1 MSRTAVP
8 IYAITLILSAFLL
21 FSVQPMFA
29 RMILP
34 LLGGTSSV
42 WNVSML
48 FFQACLLGGYAYTH
62 LSSRFLSIRVQALIH
77 LGLLLLCMVFLPVL
91 VDPATMP
98 GPNPA
103 LWQLGL
109 MLSLIG
115 GPFMVVSAS
124 APMIQRWFTATGHK
138 DAANPYFLYAASNIG
153 SLGAL
158 VSYPLVVEPLL
169 TLHGQSH
176 GWAAGY
182 GALIALTALCAL
194 VVWKNR
200 EAAIRP
206 TAQSAAVPTPDT
218 KTRLTWLGLA
228 FIPASLLLG
237 VTAYITTDLASA
249 PMLWVVPLT
258 LYLLTFIIVFA
269 RRQWIGAGGVL
280 ILFYISL
287 FVLLA
292 LQIFKMALGV
302 PFPLFFH
309 LLTFFAAALLCHKKL
324 ADLRPHAAHLTEY
337 YMIMSLGGVLGGV
350 FNALLAPVL
359 FPLPIEYTLMLCV
372 VLCVTALYDRN
383 KKIHIPYSKIKPWM
397 IYSSAAGL
405 ITLMIYLAIQDM
417 RLLASF
423 YGCIALLFAFALTYR
438 KTARF
443 VGFGTLVLIF
453 FSPLMSTL
461 VHPPIRIE
469 RNFFGVSRVIEKP
482 AGVHNLYH
490 GTTMHGVQVID
501 PPEERTTPT
510 TYYHASGAFGDI
522 FALLDERMGVRDGG
536 VQRVAVLGLG
546 IGTLAA
552 YGREGRHFDFY
563 EIDEAVMR
571 IAEDPALFTYLADT
585 KSTYSLILGD
595 ARLKLREVEDGYY
608 EAIIADAFSSDNIPI
623 HLLTREALHLYM
635 HKTNAFGL
643 IALHLSNRY
652 LYLEQQLHA
661 LSADT
666 HVPALIRR
674 SRGFRPTDENSK
686 AFGSDSIVGLMTT
699 DPETLI
705 KLQQEGRWK
714 VPNGTPRFRVWTDDY
729 ANILSVYN
737 PKKIRYG
744 N

>member
-8 IYAITLILSAFLL
+8 IYAVTLILSAFLL

-48 FFQACLLGGYAYTH
+48 FFQACLLGGYAYAH
-62 LSSRFLSIRVQALIH
+62 LSSRYLSIRVQALVH
-77 LGLLLLCMVFLPVL
+77 LGLLLGCMVFLPVL
-91 VDPATMP
+91 VDPTTVP
-98 GPNPA
+98 GTNPA

-124 APMIQRWFTATGHK
+124 APMIQRWFTATGHR
-138 DAANPYFLYAASNIG
+138 DSGNPYFLYAASNVG

-176 GWAAGY
+176 GWATGY

-194 VVWKNR
+194 VVWKNQ

-206 TAQSAAVPTPDT
+206 ATCTATAPAPDT

-228 FIPASLLLG
+228 FVPASLLLG

-269 RRQWIGAGGVL
+269 RRQILDAGKTL
-280 ILFYISL
+280 ILFYIAL

-292 LQIFKMALGV
+292 LQLFKLLLGV
-302 PFPLFFH
+302 PFPIFFD
-309 LLTFFAAALLCHKKL
+309 LLIFFAAALLCHKKL

-359 FPLPIEYTLMLCV
+359 FLLPIEYTLMLCA
-372 VLCVTALYDRN
+372 VLSLTALYDRGG
-383 KKIHIPYSKIKPWM
+383 KIRIPYSKIKPWM
-397 IYSSAAGL
+397 VSAAATG
-405 ITLMIYLAIQDM
+405 IIAVMIYLAIQDI
-417 RLLASF
+417 RLLAWF
-423 YGCIALLFAFALTYR
+423 YGCIMILFLLAMTYR
-438 KTARF
+438 KTILFA
-443 VGFGTLVLIF
+443 GIGTLALF
-453 FSPLMSTL
+453 LFSPLTGTL
-461 VHPPIRIE
+461 LHPPISIE
-469 RNFFGVSRVIEKP
+469 RNFFGVLRVIEKP
-482 AGVHNLYH
+482 EGIRNLYH
-490 GTTMHGVQVID
+490 GTTLHGIQVVS
-501 PPEERTTPT
+501 PPEAKTIARS
-510 TYYHASGAFGDI
+510 YYHPDGAFGDI
-522 FALLDERMGVRDGG
+522 FKLLDSRFDAHRTEP
-536 VQRVAVLGLG
+536 QRIAVLGLG

-571 IAEDPALFTYLADT
+571 IAQNPDLFTYLSDT
-585 KSTYSLILGD
+585 KSSYTLILGD
-595 ARLKLREVEDGYY
+595 ARTQLKMAENGYY
-608 EAIIADAFSSDNIPI
+608 DAIIVDVFSSDNIPV
-623 HLLTREALHLYM
+623 HLLTREALHIYM
-635 HKTNAFGL
+635 HKTKAFGM

-652 LYLEQQLHA
+652 LDLERQLYA
-661 LSADT
+661 LSSNT
-666 HVPALIRR
+666 HLPALIKR
-674 SRGFRPTDENSK
+674 SRISDDENEKKWAS
-686 AFGSDSIVGLMTT
+686 ASIVGLLTS
-699 DPETLI
+699 DPEILLG
-705 KLQQEGRWK
+705 LQQNNNWQL
-714 VPNGTPRFRVWTDDY
+714 PRAYPDFRIWTDDY
-729 ANILSVYN
+729 ANILSTYD
-737 PKKIRYG
+737 PKRIRSG
-744 N
+744 H